1 MRQLFKGGIRP
12 LLALSLLLVLAAC
25 VAGPSIPTALQAP
38 PPEAQPTV
46 STAPEATSTPDLPAM
61 VMGLTEPMVL
71 GTFPSPDGARTAA
84 VIIYDCVATETGDVL
99 AYDVLEISETVGG
112 GRSVPASQLQYCSGL
127 GAHGLQGLFWS
138 PNSRYFYFT
147 DARVGV
153 PDGGC
158 GIWLGSMAR
167 VDVQSGSVED
177 LGGAVVSPSGSSIA
191 SWLAGDL
198 VVWSVNEPD
207 AIHIAAAVPGAYQG
221 PIAWSPAEDALA
233 YVQTA
238 ESCPPWGLS
247 TIVLHRLGDQASL
260 ILLESDAPSFVQAEW
275 AEANRL
281 RLIDDAG
288 EAWIYNLAEKQ
299 LVAPGQAPPEGRGD
313 RECLCRTPALE

>member
-1 MRQLFKGGIRP
+1 
-12 LLALSLLLVLAAC
+12 
-25 VAGPSIPTALQAP
+25 
-38 PPEAQPTV
+38 
-46 STAPEATSTPDLPAM
+46 M
-61 VMGLTEPMVL
+61 VVGLTEPMVL
-71 GTFPSPDGARTAA
+71 GTYPSPDGARTAE
-84 VIIYDCVATETGDVL
+84 VTVYDCVTTDTEEIL
-99 AYDVLEISETVGG
+99 AYDILEITETVGG
-112 GRSVPASQLQYCSGL
+112 AKAVAASQLQNCGGL

-147 DARVGV
+147 DARVGL

-158 GIWLGSMAR
+158 GVWLGSMAR

-198 VVWSVNEPD
+198 VLWSVNEPD
-207 AIHIAAAVPGAYQG
+207 AIHIAAAVPGAFQG

-247 TIVLHRLGDQASL
+247 TIVLHRLGDEASL
-260 ILLESDAPSFVQAEW
+260 ILLEWDAPSFVQAEW
-275 AEANRL
+275 DETDRL
-281 RLIDDAG
+281 RLIDDDG
-288 EAWIYNLAEKQ
+288 EAWIYDLAEEQ
-299 LVAPGQAPPEGRGD
+299 LMAPGQAPPEGHGD